1 MTNKGPTDE
10 GRETSQLE
18 ATQAG
23 WFWYALGLEWL
34 EQSEKREEEKVRR
47 AMPGQMMLGLID

>member
-10 GRETSQLE
+10 GRETSQLGT
-18 ATQAG
+18 TQAG
-23 WFWYALGLEWL
+23 WFWYAVGLEWL

-47 AMPGQMMLGLID
+47 AMPGQMMLGLIA